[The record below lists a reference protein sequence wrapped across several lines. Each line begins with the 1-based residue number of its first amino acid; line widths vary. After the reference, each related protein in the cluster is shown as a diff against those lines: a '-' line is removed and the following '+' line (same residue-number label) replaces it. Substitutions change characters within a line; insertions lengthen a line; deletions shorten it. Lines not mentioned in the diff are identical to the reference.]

1 MTTSNFDRMRTVFG
15 EDLFQIIAE
24 IGKTARKH
32 GYRAA
37 LVGGAV
43 RDLLAG
49 KSSDDIDFL
58 IEGQAIQFAKALSIE
73 WDRIFPGAPAPLK
86 NAAFARYG
94 TVKLSFE
101 SPIAPGVDTL
111 DFASARSE
119 SYPVPGGAPVVEFS
133 DIDHDLARRD
143 FSINAMAVMLD
154 VDEHAELIDK
164 HGGARDLKEKLLT
177 VLHDRSFVD
186 DPARI
191 IRGIRFASRFGFSFE
206 QHTAQLVEDAIAN
219 KFLNTLPRR
228 RLLDEF
234 RKALQER
241 DAGSVL
247 QAFEQFGVLEQIHPK
262 TELHPDAMK
271 VMNRPVSWESKFRS
285 LFASLDD
292 QAFHSVLDHFEVG
305 KKDAQRFLGS
315 GS

>member
-1 MTTSNFDRMRTVFG
+1 MTASNFDRMRTVFG
-15 EDLFQIIAE
+15 EDLFRIITE
-24 IGKTARKH
+24 IGKTARTS

-58 IEGQAIQFAKALSIE
+58 IEGPAIQFAKALSAE
-73 WDRIFPGAPAPLK
+73 WSRIFPGAPAPLK
-86 NAAFARYG
+86 NAAFAKYG

-119 SYPVPGGAPVVEFS
+119 TYPVPGGAPVVEFS
-133 DIDHDLARRD
+133 DIGSDLARRD
-143 FSINAMAVMLD
+143 FSINAMAIMLD
-154 VDEHAELIDK
+154 VDKQADLIDE
-164 HGGARDLKEKLLT
+164 HGGAQDLKEKLLT

-191 IRGIRFASRFGFSFE
+191 IRGIRFASRFGFSFG
-206 QHTAQLVEDAIAN
+206 QHTGKLATEAVRKRLLD
-219 KFLNTLPRR
+219 TLPRR

-241 DAGSVL
+241 DAGAVAEAL
-247 QAFEQFGVLEQIHPK
+247 HRFGVLTQIHPQI
-262 TELHPDAMK
+262 ELRPELLSLL
-271 VMNRPVSWESKFRS
+271 NRPVSWEFKFRS
-285 LFASLDD
+285 LFSSLDD
-292 QAFHSVLDHFEVG
+292 SEFQNVLDAFEVG
-305 KKDAQRFLGS
+305 KKDGQRFFGS
-315 GS
+315 GG